1 MNEHLKKIG
10 LTSLNHTK
18 FEKIIQNFENQS
30 YEMLKK
36 YLDKLCSYKI
46 EYDPSVVCDVCRSPD
61 SDATNEIVFCDGCN
75 VCVHQNCYGI
85 ETIPSG
91 NWLCSACEYGNG
103 KQFRPECV
111 LCPNRGGAL
120 KPTKDFKQWCHVSC
134 VLWTPE
140 VNFGNTEKYEPVIN
154 ITKIPAEKWSL
165 KCSLC
170 RYKKGCYVE
179 CPVNRCTNAFH
190 ITCAF
195 KYCLH
200 VNESTN
206 DDDVI
211 ELSCFCK
218 KHSKIKRNNPKSL
231 NGTHYTKKNSSGQED
246 EEENE
251 NEVTLSLSEDISISE
266 EKFHIALQTMNEHDR
281 KEEMV
286 KRLEILYQKFYNK
299 VNVEKT
305 INDLGLHTFKEQTKF
320 VFNHWK
326 LKRRFLQQP
335 QNNSFIN
342 SRQDKPLNIINTDLK
357 VSSLK
362 NTLFYDIRHRL
373 EYLRNLCFVIKK
385 RERKKEKYNEINR
398 RYFSKLTEYL
408 EKYKTPNTVTTST
421 PNTTITA
428 NNNKTEI
435 WSSCRI
441 RDLFQTKNEKS
452 IYDFPEKWVQY
463 DQEIKNLLNL
473 ERPIKQEMNEDYFT
487 NSCSSN
493 SSSFSSSIISSSN
506 EIEMIDQSSK
516 TSLPVKRTIKTKSSS
531 SESNIK
537 DISNNVLN
545 NNNNTSN
552 TNLAIAIDDNSHSKE
567 ASNNNNKFILS
578 KCNENNIETKK
589 CEKRLL
595 RSLSVFQASSV
606 SNDTSPINLE
616 NNNNNNDSNLNK
628 TRLSL
633 SLKKHNNSQ
642 IRTNANKLKQQQQQS
657 NNNTDEHLTVI

>member
-1 MNEHLKKIG
+1 M
-10 LTSLNHTK
+10 
-18 FEKIIQNFENQS
+18 
-30 YEMLKK
+30 
-36 YLDKLCSYKI
+36 
-46 EYDPSVVCDVCRSPD
+46 
-61 SDATNEIVFCDGCN
+61 
-75 VCVHQNCYGI
+75 
-85 ETIPSG
+85 
-91 NWLCSACEYGNG
+91 
-103 KQFRPECV
+103 
-111 LCPNRGGAL
+111 
-120 KPTKDFKQWCHVSC
+120 
-134 VLWTPE
+134 
-140 VNFGNTEKYEPVIN
+140 
-154 ITKIPAEKWSL
+154 
-165 KCSLC
+165 
-170 RYKKGCYVE
+170 
-179 CPVNRCTNAFH
+179 
-190 ITCAF
+190 
-195 KYCLH
+195 
-200 VNESTN
+200 
-206 DDDVI
+206 
-211 ELSCFCK
+211 
-218 KHSKIKRNNPKSL
+218 
-231 NGTHYTKKNSSGQED
+231 
-246 EEENE
+246 
-251 NEVTLSLSEDISISE
+251 
-266 EKFHIALQTMNEHDR
+266 
-281 KEEMV
+281 
-286 KRLEILYQKFYNK
+286 
-299 VNVEKT
+299 
-305 INDLGLHTFKEQTKF
+305 
-320 VFNHWK
+320 
-326 LKRRFLQQP
+326 
-335 QNNSFIN
+335 
-342 SRQDKPLNIINTDLK
+342 
-357 VSSLK
+357 
-362 NTLFYDIRHRL
+362 
-373 EYLRNLCFVIKK
+373 RNLCFVIKK

-516 TSLPVKRTIKTKSSS
+516 TSLPVKRTIKTKSIS